1 MRQNFGRLGLLLVTV
16 IWGTGYV
23 VSDIALG
30 VLNPYQLMAGRFLI
44 AFIFILIL
52 FSNKI
57 KNITKKALKRGSIL
71 GVILYL
77 AFLFQTVGLN
87 YTTPSKNAFLTAV
100 NVVIVPFIGLVL
112 YKNNIAL
119 RAYLG
124 AFLSIIGIGLLSLE
138 GFSGFNLGDFLTL
151 IGAVFFSFQIIL
163 TSRFVRTENIF
174 SIMIVQMGVA
184 ALCAIGVMLFRG
196 DPLPEFT
203 LTGTLSVAYL
213 GFFCT
218 LFGFMLQTAAQRFTT
233 DTETAVILSM
243 ESLWGM
249 LFSIILLQELIT
261 VQMAIGAALILVGV
275 LVSEI
280 DLKKVFFKRNQRTKS
295 EKIAEKMTNG

>member
-1 MRQNFGRLGLLLVTV
+1 MKQNFGRLGLLLVTV
-16 IWGTGYV
+16 IWGAGYV
-23 VSDIALG
+23 VSDVALN
-30 VLNPYQLMAGRFLI
+30 VLNPYQLMTGRFLL
-44 AFIFILIL
+44 AFIAILIL

-57 KNITKKALKRGSIL
+57 KNITKKAATRGSIL

-100 NVVIVPFIGLVL
+100 NVVLVPFIGLVL
-112 YKNNIAL
+112 YKNKIAL

-124 AFLSIIGIGLLSLE
+124 AFLSIIGIGLLSLD
-138 GFSGFNLGDFLTL
+138 GFNGFNLGDFLTL

-184 ALCAIGVMLFRG
+184 ALCGIVVMFFRG
-196 DPLPEFT
+196 DPIPDFT
-203 LTGTLSVAYL
+203 LMGTLSVAYL

-218 LFGFMLQTAAQRFTT
+218 MFGFMLQTAAQRFTA

-249 LFSIILLQELIT
+249 LFSIILLHELVT
-261 VQMAIGAALILVGV
+261 VQTGIGAALILIGV

-280 DLKKVFFKRNQRTKS
+280 DIKKVILKNNQKNRRV
-295 EKIAEKMTNG
+295 KIAEKTLN

>member
-1 MRQNFGRLGLLLVTV
+1 MRRNLGRLGLLLVTI

-23 VSDIALG
+23 VSDIALN
-30 VLNPYQLMAGRFLI
+30 VLNPYQLMTGRFLI
-44 AFIFILIL
+44 AFIVIAIL

-57 KNITKKALKRGSIL
+57 KNITKKALIRGSIL
-71 GVILYL
+71 GIILYL

-100 NVVIVPFIGLVL
+100 NVVLVPFIGLVL
-112 YKNNIAL
+112 YKNKIAI

-124 AFLSIIGIGLLSLE
+124 AFLSIVGIGLLSLE
-138 GFSGFNLGDFLTL
+138 GFSGFNFGDFLTL

-184 ALCAIGVMLFRG
+184 ALCGTLVMLFRG
-196 DPLPEFT
+196 DPIPEFT
-203 LTGTLSVAYL
+203 VTGTLSVAYL

-218 LFGFMLQTAAQRFTT
+218 MFGFMLQTAAQRFTA

-249 LFSIILLQELIT
+249 LFSIILLHELVT
-261 VQMAIGAALILVGV
+261 VQMGIGAELILIGV
-275 LVSEI
+275 LVSKI
-280 DLKKVFFKRNQRTKS
+280 DFKKVFSKKINRIEKS
-295 EKIAEKMTNG
+295 I

>member
-1 MRQNFGRLGLLLVTV
+1 M
-16 IWGTGYV
+16 
-23 VSDIALG
+23 
-30 VLNPYQLMAGRFLI
+30 
-44 AFIFILIL
+44 
-52 FSNKI
+52 
-57 KNITKKALKRGSIL
+57 
-71 GVILYL
+71 LYL
-77 AFLFQTVGLN
+77 AFLFQTVGLS

-100 NVVIVPFIGLVL
+100 NVVLVPFIGLIL

-124 AFLSIIGIGLLSLE
+124 ALLSVIGIGLLSLE

-174 SIMIVQMGVA
+174 SIVIVQMGVA
-184 ALCAIGVMLFRG
+184 AICGVGTMLLRG
-196 DPLPEFT
+196 DQLPEFT
-203 LTGTLSVAYL
+203 LTGTLSVVYL
-213 GFFCT
+213 GFFST
-218 LFGFMLQTAAQRFTT
+218 MFGFMLQTAAQRFTT

-249 LFSIILLQELIT
+249 LFSIILLQEVIT
-261 VQMAIGAALILVGV
+261 TQMGIGAALILVGV

-280 DLKKVFFKRNQRTKS
+280 NLKKIFFKRKQQAIS
-295 EKIAEKMTNG
+295 EKIEKEMTNG

>member
-1 MRQNFGRLGLLLVTV
+1 MRRNLGRLGLLLVTI

-23 VSDIALG
+23 VSDIALN
-30 VLNPYQLMAGRFLI
+30 VLNPYQLMTGRFLI
-44 AFIFILIL
+44 AFIVILIL

-57 KNITKKALKRGSIL
+57 KNITKKALIRGSIL
-71 GVILYL
+71 GIILYL

-100 NVVIVPFIGLVL
+100 NVVLVPFIGLVL
-112 YKNNIAL
+112 YKNKIAI

-124 AFLSIIGIGLLSLE
+124 AFLSIVGIGLLSLD
-138 GFSGFNLGDFLTL
+138 GFSGFNFGDFLTL

-184 ALCAIGVMLFRG
+184 ALCGTLVMLFRG
-196 DPLPEFT
+196 DPIPEFT
-203 LTGTLSVAYL
+203 VTGTLSVAYL

-218 LFGFMLQTAAQRFTT
+218 MFGFMLQTAAQRFTA

-249 LFSIILLQELIT
+249 LFSIILLHELVT
-261 VQMAIGAALILVGV
+261 VQMGIGAALILIGV

-280 DLKKVFFKRNQRTKS
+280 DFKKVFSKKINRIEKS
-295 EKIAEKMTNG
+295 I